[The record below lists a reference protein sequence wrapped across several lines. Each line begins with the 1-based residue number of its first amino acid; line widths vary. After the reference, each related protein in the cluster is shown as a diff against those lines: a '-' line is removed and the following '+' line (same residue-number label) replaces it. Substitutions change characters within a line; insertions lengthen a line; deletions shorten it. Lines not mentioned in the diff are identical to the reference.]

1 VPKVHHHFHKHPR
14 LDPNLSKF
22 NSVHILTPFFFRM
35 IYAYKVLVRK
45 FEGKWQLGRPR
56 HGWEDNLWE
65 LGRKDVNWMHL
76 A

>member
-1 VPKVHHHFHKHPR
+1 
-14 LDPNLSKF
+14 
-22 NSVHILTPFFFRM
+22 M